1 MFHVNSEVGALK
13 QVVLH
18 EPGLDFERLTPANKD
33 ELLDDVVWVA
43 RAQEEHRAFQALL
56 RERGVTV
63 HLLHDLLAET
73 VKLDEAVD
81 FLFARVLDDRQPHL
95 GAGLAAA
102 TRAVLAAMGP
112 HELATHLL
120 GGLNKRELT
129 TALGERH
136 PPLRSLGLDLLADDD
151 FILPPLPNSLFTRD
165 SSCWVY
171 DGVSVNPMAKAGRKA
186 ETVNYEAVY
195 TYHPMFA
202 EARAHRWIDGEAM
215 APAADVEV
223 IGNGAVLVGLGERT
237 TPAGVEI
244 LARRLF
250 RAGLGTAGDRGRAAQ
265 GPGADAPGHGAH
277 HGGHRRLHPLL
288 RSRLP
293 GPALLDAH
301 SGHRRRPRGHGEPH
315 VIFSAVGAALELDSV
330 RVLQTSQDSYL
341 LPSANSGTTRLQP
354 AGPRARHGRRLR
366 GQRGRQPDAG
376 GRRHRGAAHPGRP
389 TGPRPRRP
397 TLHELPRRTRRG
409 LTPAGPRP
417 RAPARPSQATRHR
430 DAPAA
435 PPTPPPSGPRVLRA
449 LRALRPIGPPPR
461 RAPAPPCPR
470 ARRPAEFPRPP
481 APPGRAAAAPPSS
494 RRSTDREEAGP
505 CPSQRPAARPLPATT

>member
-33 ELLDDVVWVA
+33 ELLFDDVVWVA

-81 FLFARVLDDRQPHL
+81 FLFDRVLDDRQPHL

-102 TRAVLAAMGP
+102 TRTVLAAMGP

-165 SSCWVY
+165 TSCWVY

-215 APAADVEV
+215 APAAIEGGDVEV

-244 LARRLF
+244 LARRMF
-250 RAGLGTAGDRGRAAQ
+250 RAGSARRVIAVELPKARALMHLDTVLTMVDTDAFALFSGLDPRALRSWTLTPGTG
-265 GPGADAPGHGAH
+265 DAPEV
-277 HGGHRRLHPLL
+277 RENP
-288 RSRLP
+288 
-293 GPALLDAH
+293 DF
-301 SGHRRRPRGHGEPH
+301 
-315 VIFSAVGAALELDSV
+315 FSAVGAALELDSV
-330 RVLQTSQDSYL
+330 RVLQTSQDSYAAQREQWNDGCNL
-341 LPSANSGTTRLQP
+341 LALAPGTVVAYEVNEAGNRMLEDHGIEVLRIRGDQLGRGRG
-354 AGPRARHGRRLR
+354 GPRCMSC
-366 GQRGRQPDAG
+366 PV
-376 GRRHRGAAHPGRP
+376 
-389 TGPRPRRP
+389 
-397 TLHELPRRTRRG
+397 E
-409 LTPAGPRP
+409 
-417 RAPARPSQATRHR
+417 R
-430 DAPAA
+430 DAA
-435 PPTPPPSGPRVLRA
+435 
-449 LRALRPIGPPPR
+449 
-461 RAPAPPCPR
+461 
-470 ARRPAEFPRPP
+470 
-481 APPGRAAAAPPSS
+481 
-494 RRSTDREEAGP
+494 
-505 CPSQRPAARPLPATT
+505 